1 MVKGNCFKCGE
12 SGHWS
17 RDCTNDDKRMA
28 NSECYKCGVLG
39 HWASKCKAS
48 KAEQA
53 HFRQKQFLEQQKAK
67 QKLDEEE
74 RLRKEKRF
82 AERMAARK
90 EWERGAKEWVD
101 KGGRSICGSGI
112 NSEFGAP
119 SNKVPNLFS
128 WGKGNCGGTRWVW
141 CGSSMGDMP
150 CGPCTKRETVEK
162 YLNDGKP
169 MSDKAFRSRLLGWA
183 GVIRPLRVWSSWSPN
198 MYNAVAFTISETLK
212 GRPRTI
218 RFTLDIHDINEIV
231 GCDSKTKSSWQKLFN
246 IEGQELEEVNAKW
259 LMAVEKIASY
269 FTYLDIQIDGE
280 LFREFPDGN
289 MKPDFRA
296 IFEGA
301 LPDNI
306 PADA

>member
-48 KAEQA
+48 KVEQA

-82 AERMAARK
+82 AERKAARK
-90 EWERGAKEWVD
+90 EWEQRAIAWVE
-101 KGGRSICGSGI
+101 KGNRSICGSGL
-112 NSEFGAP
+112 NEKFGAP
-119 SNKVPNLFS
+119 HTEVPNLFG
-128 WGKGNCGGTRWVW
+128 WGSGACSGTQWVW
-141 CGSSMGDMP
+141 TGSSMGDIR
-150 CGPCTKRETVEK
+150 CGSCSKRRAVEK

-169 MSDKAFRSRLLGWA
+169 MNDKAFRSRLLGWA

-198 MYNAVAFTISETLK
+198 MYNAVAFTISETLA

-218 RFTLDIHDINEIV
+218 RFTLDTHDINEIV
-231 GCDSKTKSSWQKLFN
+231 GCDSKTKPSFQKLLN
-246 IEGQELEEVNAKW
+246 IEGQELQEVNAKW
-259 LMAVEKIASY
+259 LKAVERIATY
-269 FTYLDIQIDGE
+269 YTYLDIQIDGE

-296 IFEGA
+296 TFEGA
-301 LPDNI
+301 LPDYM
-306 PADA
+306 PV